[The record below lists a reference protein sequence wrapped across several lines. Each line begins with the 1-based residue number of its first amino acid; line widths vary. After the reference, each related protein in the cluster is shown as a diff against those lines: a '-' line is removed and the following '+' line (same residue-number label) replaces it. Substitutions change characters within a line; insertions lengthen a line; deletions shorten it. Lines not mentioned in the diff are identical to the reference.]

1 MIGNA
6 NIEQVLSQ
14 LETGLRAAPERS
26 RASVFIP
33 LVRGENDVEIL
44 FEVRAAHLKR
54 QPGEVCLPGGHIEPG
69 ESARDAAIRETC
81 EELLVDRCQIA
92 NVVDMGRIDG
102 PGGMPLRVFAGEL
115 VGYAGSFD
123 AEEVG
128 SVFTV
133 SLDWFLEHEPAVY
146 TGRLELQ
153 APDNLPWDLIPGGR
167 AYPWHTRRHEIP
179 FYEDINPVIWGFT
192 ARVVRWFVN
201 VLKAGYSAEDA
212 SGA

>member
-1 MIGNA
+1 MKGNA
-6 NIEQVLSQ
+6 DIEQILSQ
-14 LETGLRAAPERS
+14 LEAGLRTLPERS

-33 LVRGENDVEIL
+33 LIPGKNGMEVL

-54 QPGEVCLPGGHIEPG
+54 QPGEVCLPGGHIESG

-81 EELLVDRCQIA
+81 EELLVDRRQITG
-92 NVVDMGRIDG
+92 VVDMGRIDG

-115 VGYAGSFD
+115 VGYTGTFD

-128 SVFTV
+128 STFTV
-133 SLDWFLEHEPAVY
+133 PLAWFLEHEPTVY
-146 TGRLELQ
+146 TGQLELQ

-167 AYPWHTRRHEIP
+167 DYPWHTRRHEIP
-179 FYEDINPVIWGFT
+179 FYEDTNPVIWGFT
-192 ARVVRWFVN
+192 ARVVRRFVN
-201 VLKAGYSAEDA
+201 VLKAGYSAESA